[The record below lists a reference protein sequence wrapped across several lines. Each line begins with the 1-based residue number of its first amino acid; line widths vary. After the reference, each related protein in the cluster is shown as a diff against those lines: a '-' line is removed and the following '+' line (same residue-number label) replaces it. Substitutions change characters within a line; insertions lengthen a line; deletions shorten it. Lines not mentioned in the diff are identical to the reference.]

1 MVRIVY
7 SFIFLVLVIFGIVF
21 AVLNAEPVK
30 LNYYFGSEEV
40 PLSLILVFAMI
51 VGAILGV
58 IASASLIISNQLE
71 VKKLRKSVELA
82 EKEVTNLRAIPIR
95 DNH

>member
-30 LNYYFGSEEV
+30 LNYYFGSEDV
-40 PLSLILVFAMI
+40 ALSLIIVFAMI

-58 IASASLIISNQLE
+58 VASASMIISNRRE
-71 VKKLRKSVELA
+71 VMKLRKSVELA

>member
-30 LNYYFGSEEV
+30 LNYYFGSEDV
-40 PLSLILVFAMI
+40 PLSLIIVFAMI

-58 IASASLIISNQLE
+58 
-71 VKKLRKSVELA
+71 VKW
-82 EKEVTNLRAIPIR
+82 
-95 DNH
+95 

>member
-7 SFIFLVLVIFGIVF
+7 LFIFLILVIFGIVF
-21 AVLNAEPVK
+21 AVLNAEPVN
-30 LNYYFGSEEV
+30 LNYYFGSKEV
-40 PLSLILVFAMI
+40 PLSLILVLAMI

-58 IASASLIISNQLE
+58 IASASMIISNRRE
-71 VKKLRKSVELA
+71 VMKLRKSVELA
-82 EKEVTNLRAIPIR
+82 EKEVTNLRSIPIR

>member
-1 MVRIVY
+1 MVRILY
-7 SFIFLVLVIFGIVF
+7 LFIFLVLVIFGIVF

-30 LNYYFGSEEV
+30 LNYYFGSKEV
-40 PLSLILVFAMI
+40 ALSLILVLAMI
-51 VGAILGV
+51 AGAILGV
-58 IASASLIISNQLE
+58 IASASMIISNRRE
-71 VKKLRKSVELA
+71 VMKLRKSVELA

>member
-40 PLSLILVFAMI
+40 ALSLIIVFAMI

-58 IASASLIISNQLE
+58 VASASMIFSNRRE
-71 VKKLRKSVELA
+71 VMKLRKSVELA

-95 DNH
+95 DNQ

>member
-30 LNYYFGSEEV
+30 LNYYFGSEDV
-40 PLSLILVFAMI
+40 PLSLIIVFAMI

-58 IASASLIISNQLE
+58 VASASMIISNRRE
-71 VKKLRKSVELA
+71 VMKLRKSVELA

>member
-7 SFIFLVLVIFGIVF
+7 LFIFLVLVILGIVF

-30 LNYYFGSEEV
+30 LNYYFGSKEV
-40 PLSLILVFAMI
+40 ALSLILVLAMI
-51 VGAILGV
+51 VGAVLGV
-58 IASASLIISNQLE
+58 VASASMIISNRRE
-71 VKKLRKSVELA
+71 VMKLRKSVELA
-82 EKEVTNLRAIPIR
+82 EKEVTNLRSIPIR

>member
-7 SFIFLVLVIFGIVF
+7 LIIFLILVVFGIVF

-30 LNYYFGSEEV
+30 LNYYFGSKEV
-40 PLSLILVFAMI
+40 ALSLILVLAMI

-58 IASASLIISNQLE
+58 IASASMIMSNRRE
-71 VKKLRKSVELA
+71 VIKLRKSVELA
-82 EKEVTNLRAIPIR
+82 EKEVANLRAIPIR

>member
-7 SFIFLVLVIFGIVF
+7 LIIFLILVIFGIVF
-21 AVLNAEPVK
+21 AVLNAEPVE
-30 LNYYFGSEEV
+30 LNYYFGSKEV
-40 PLSLILVFAMI
+40 ALSLILVLAMI

-58 IASASLIISNQLE
+58 IASASMIINNRRE
-71 VKKLRKSVELA
+71 VVKLRKSVELA
-82 EKEVTNLRAIPIR
+82 EKEVANLRAIPIR

>member
-7 SFIFLVLVIFGIVF
+7 LIIFLILVIFGIVF

-30 LNYYFGSEEV
+30 LNYYFGSKEV
-40 PLSLILVFAMI
+40 ALSLILVLAMI

-58 IASASLIISNQLE
+58 IASASMIISNRRE
-71 VKKLRKSVELA
+71 VVKLRKSVELA
-82 EKEVTNLRAIPIR
+82 EKEVANLRAIPIR

>member
-7 SFIFLVLVIFGIVF
+7 LIIFLILVIFGIVF
-21 AVLNAEPVK
+21 AVLNAEPVN
-30 LNYYFGSEEV
+30 LNYYFGSKEV
-40 PLSLILVFAMI
+40 ALSLILVLAMI

-58 IASASLIISNQLE
+58 IASASMIISNRRE
-71 VKKLRKSVELA
+71 VVKLRKSVELA
-82 EKEVTNLRAIPIR
+82 EKEVANLRAIPIR

>member
-40 PLSLILVFAMI
+40 PLSLIIVFAMI

-58 IASASLIISNQLE
+58 VASASMIFSNRRE
-71 VKKLRKSVELA
+71 VMKLRKSVELA
-82 EKEVTNLRAIPIR
+82 EKEVANLRAIPIR

>member
-40 PLSLILVFAMI
+40 PLSLIIVFAMI

-58 IASASLIISNQLE
+58 VASASMIFSNRRE
-71 VKKLRKSVELA
+71 VMKLRKSVELA

>member
-1 MVRIVY
+1 MVRIIY
-7 SFIFLVLVIFGIVF
+7 LFIFLVLVIFGIVF
-21 AVLNAEPVK
+21 AVLNAEPVT
-30 LNYYFGSEEV
+30 LNYYFGSKQV
-40 PLSLILVFAMI
+40 ALSLILVLAMI

-58 IASASLIISNQLE
+58 IASASMIISNRRE
-71 VKKLRKSVELA
+71 VLKLRKSVELA

>member
-30 LNYYFGSEEV
+30 LNYYFGSQEV
-40 PLSLILVFAMI
+40 PLSLIIVFAMI

-58 IASASLIISNQLE
+58 VASASMIISNQLE
-71 VKKLRKSVELA
+71 AKKLRKSVELA

-95 DNH
+95 DDH

>member
-21 AVLNAEPVK
+21 AVLNAESVK
-30 LNYYFGSEEV
+30 LNYYFGSEDV
-40 PLSLILVFAMI
+40 PLSLIIVFAMI

-58 IASASLIISNQLE
+58 VASASMIISNRRE
-71 VKKLRKSVELA
+71 VMKLRKSVELA

>member
-30 LNYYFGSEEV
+30 LNYYFGSKEV
-40 PLSLILVFAMI
+40 ALSLIIVFAMI

-58 IASASLIISNQLE
+58 IASASMIFSNQRE

-82 EKEVTNLRAIPIR
+82 EKEVTNLRAIPLR